1 MEIKEIYKEEEIHEF
16 GKESSF
22 EEDIRD
28 IDDIFQSKFT
38 QDFNLRFEK
47 EKENSNDKIEK
58 LFENKY
64 FEEAELDEIYNV
76 LKEINK
82 AVNIDVNTTTKKEY
96 YKKYSMNIPTK
107 NTINEDHSKE
117 CKEILSILRKPL
129 SNKNIR
135 NLRMYDT
142 PFKPLLK
149 PKKVSLVGKVLFGI
163 PADDIN
169 TQCSSKDNDNNDNN
183 DNNSNN
189 NNLLIEGN

>member
-1 MEIKEIYKEEEIHEF
+1 MEIQGICKDEEIHEF
-16 GKESSF
+16 GNESSF
-22 EEDIRD
+22 EEVIGD
-28 IDDIFQSKFT
+28 IDDNYQSNFT
-38 QDFNLRFEK
+38 QDFNLHFEK
-47 EKENSNDKIEK
+47 EKESSNDNLEK

-64 FEEAELDEIYNV
+64 FEEAELDEICNV

-82 AVNIDVNTTTKKEY
+82 AVTIDVNTTTKKDY
-96 YKKYSMNIPTK
+96 YKKHSMNIPAK

-135 NLRMYDT
+135 NLKMYDT

-169 TQCSSKDNDNNDNN
+169 TECSSKDNG
-183 DNNSNN
+183 NNSN

>member
-163 PADDIN
+163 PADDII

>member
-1 MEIKEIYKEEEIHEF
+1 MEIKEICKEEEIHEF

-82 AVNIDVNTTTKKEY
+82 AVNIDVNTTTKKDY

-163 PADDIN
+163 PADDII

>member
-1 MEIKEIYKEEEIHEF
+1 
-16 GKESSF
+16 
-22 EEDIRD
+22 
-28 IDDIFQSKFT
+28 
-38 QDFNLRFEK
+38 
-47 EKENSNDKIEK
+47 
-58 LFENKY
+58 
-64 FEEAELDEIYNV
+64 
-76 LKEINK
+76 
-82 AVNIDVNTTTKKEY
+82 
-96 YKKYSMNIPTK
+96 MNIPAK

-189 NNLLIEGN
+189 ILILIRCYYLSISFQYCTLFRFHLGL

>member
-1 MEIKEIYKEEEIHEF
+1 MEIKEINKEEEMHEF
-16 GKESSF
+16 GNESSF

-38 QDFNLRFEK
+38 QDFNLHFKK
-47 EKENSNDKIEK
+47 EKENSNYKIEK
-58 LFENKY
+58 IFENKY
-64 FEEAELDEIYNV
+64 FEEADLDEIYNV

-82 AVNIDVNTTTKKEY
+82 AVTIDINTTTKKDY

-169 TQCSSKDNDNNDNN
+169 TQCSSKDNDNN
-183 DNNSNN
+183 SNN
-189 NNLLIEGN
+189 NNLLIKGN